1 LANLKH
7 AVETSSKL
15 EWKKGLVET
24 RINGELHFSDPLT
37 QISET
42 RIGALEKAFYKPQCS
57 GETKK
62 KCTSDD
68 QKLTVRRSF
77 RLWLDKVTGVEEK
90 GLSQK
95 EEIQKKDLKDESKCA
110 RPFCTSVNG
119 TANALSCGLCGP
131 RFIPKYKALRL
142 QKRYFSN
149 GTEDTAYR
157 NPYTGVTG
165 GISTMSYG
173 DFKLT
178 NNERMV
184 MCACYKGVGPYADSE
199 NGFQSIRQLAAL
211 YSIVSG
217 IYSILVN
224 STLFSWLVG
233 ASLMILL
240 LFSKNSAKVSTDYAA
255 DQRFYFSDQ
264 ISGLNK
270 RNQNL
275 QKKYNRLRMA
285 VDS

>member
-1 LANLKH
+1 
-7 AVETSSKL
+7 
-15 EWKKGLVET
+15 
-24 RINGELHFSDPLT
+24 
-37 QISET
+37 
-42 RIGALEKAFYKPQCS
+42 
-57 GETKK
+57 
-62 KCTSDD
+62 
-68 QKLTVRRSF
+68 
-77 RLWLDKVTGVEEK
+77 
-90 GLSQK
+90 
-95 EEIQKKDLKDESKCA
+95 
-110 RPFCTSVNG
+110 
-119 TANALSCGLCGP
+119 
-131 RFIPKYKALRL
+131 
-142 QKRYFSN
+142 
-149 GTEDTAYR
+149 
-157 NPYTGVTG
+157 
-165 GISTMSYG
+165 MSYG

-264 ISGLNK
+264 ISGLNI
-270 RNQNL
+270 RTQNL